1 MKSIVKCI
9 YMFLLRLLLLLLLLL
24 LLMSIYNSICCMCLC
39 LGHTLGGACG
49 LAFITAPKDGQVVN
63 KKFLEEG
70 KWEAEIAGKRYP
82 IRLSLN
88 PMYDPNNKKIKA

>member
-1 MKSIVKCI
+1 MCVTITITVDKQLLLSGLFYICI
-9 YMFLLRLLLLLLLLL
+9 YL
-24 LLMSIYNSICCMCLC
+24 S
-39 LGHTLGGACG
+39 GHTLGGACG
-49 LAFITAPKDGQVVN
+49 LAFITAPLDGQVVN